1 MGRKVRRVRVFRNGG
16 SQAVRLPAEFR
27 FEGDTLYAVRD
38 DATGEVVLSPRPAAA
53 WRDLIDL
60 VHAVRDEPGT
70 QAWMAERPL
79 NRPPPQAGVF
89 DEER

>member
-27 FEGDTLYAVRD
+27 FEGETLYAVRD

-53 WRDLIDL
+53 WRELIEL

-70 QAWMAERPL
+70 EGWMRERPL
-79 NRPPPQAGVF
+79 NRPPPEPGVF